1 MENSK
6 LTEEELKSI
15 KDLQALRQ
23 NTVLEL
29 GNLESYQYDIDTRK
43 KELHTTLDEIKTS
56 DLKLGKSLN
65 EKYGDGSID
74 LDKGEF
80 ISQEKA

>member
-1 MENSK
+1 MENKK

-15 KDLQALRQ
+15 QDLQTLRQ
-23 NTVLEL
+23 NIILEL
-29 GNLESYQYDIDTRK
+29 GNLEVYQYDIDTRK
-43 KELHTTLDEIKTS
+43 EELYTTLDEIRVS
-56 DLKLGKSLN
+56 DAKLGKELN

-74 LDKGEF
+74 LEKGEF

>member
-23 NTVLEL
+23 TTVLEL

-43 KELHTTLDEIKTS
+43 KELHNTLDEIKTS

>member
-23 NTVLEL
+23 TTVLEL